1 MTDTPFPPDMQDLA
15 WSYLELWQDHLKA
28 AAHDVDV
35 SEMLAR
41 STALMSSGVE
51 AFVEA
56 ASKAAGNEPGGASE
70 AERAAAAGA
79 APGGGDSRLDEFNGR
94 IAAIEERI
102 SQLESEL
109 AAVSHRVDRKD
120 RPDDA

>member
-1 MTDTPFPPDMQDLA
+1 MKDTPPPPDMQDLA
-15 WSYLELWQDHLKA
+15 RSYLELWQDHLKA
-28 AAHDVDV
+28 VAHDADI
-35 SEMLAR
+35 SETLTR
-41 STALMSSGVE
+41 TTALMSSVAE

-56 ASKAAGNEPGGASE
+56 SSKAAGNEPGGASE
-70 AERAAAAGA
+70 ADRAAAASA
-79 APGGGDSRLDEFNGR
+79 ALGGGDSCFDEFNGR

-109 AAVSHRVDRKD
+109 AAVSHRVDGKD